1 MTELKQDRSPHEAA
15 TDTVRRGMPSIAG
28 AGSTWA
34 IEAHGLRKSFGNQV
48 VLDDIDFAVAKG
60 TVFALLGPN
69 GSGKTTTVQ
78 ILSTLLP
85 ADGGVVRVA
94 GYDVTRQPDLVR
106 HSIGVTGQFSAVD
119 NLLTGTENLLL
130 MADLAHLERR
140 AMRRRTT
147 ELLERFELARAA
159 DKTAATYSGGM
170 RRRLDLA
177 MTLIA
182 EPRIIFLD
190 EPTTGLDPRSRHT
203 MWEIVRELTADGVT
217 IFLTTQHLDEADRL
231 ADRVAV
237 LDGGHIVAEGTP
249 TELKRRVPGGHVEL
263 HFADPAALVA
273 ATDVIGPDGAEP
285 DLNALVLKVPTDGA
299 VSSLREFLMLVE
311 QGGVPVESVSVQM
324 ADLDDVFFT
333 LTGRADRRCDTIT
346 TTDREEVR

>member
-130 MADLAHLERR
+130 MADLAHLERGPCVAAPPSCSNASNWHVPQTR
-140 AMRRRTT
+140 PRP
-147 ELLERFELARAA
+147 LIRAA
-159 DKTAATYSGGM
+159 CG
-170 RRRLDLA
+170 
-177 MTLIA
+177 
-182 EPRIIFLD
+182 
-190 EPTTGLDPRSRHT
+190 
-203 MWEIVRELTADGVT
+203 ADWT
-217 IFLTTQHLDEADRL
+217 W
-231 ADRVAV
+231 
-237 LDGGHIVAEGTP
+237 P
-249 TELKRRVPGGHVEL
+249 
-263 HFADPAALVA
+263 
-273 ATDVIGPDGAEP
+273 
-285 DLNALVLKVPTDGA
+285 
-299 VSSLREFLMLVE
+299 
-311 QGGVPVESVSVQM
+311 
-324 ADLDDVFFT
+324 
-333 LTGRADRRCDTIT
+333 
-346 TTDREEVR
+346 